1 MNINIEHLNIYNYL
15 SGRKK
20 IKYNEIS
27 KYDGATYDLESDITW
42 TNYKKDYYLNIRN
55 VNIISLY
62 IPYEKLLLLYDNK
75 FKNIKILEEIII
87 KLNDICDS
95 KIIFTFN
102 IGFWKS
108 IIEKRIIKDIILKL
122 TQKNKNINKLD
133 LLKYIEIAKDFKDIF
148 KEESICL
155 EINESLFIV

>member
-108 IIEKRIIKDIILKL
+108 IIEKRIIKDIILK
-122 TQKNKNINKLD
+122 
-133 LLKYIEIAKDFKDIF
+133 
-148 KEESICL
+148 
-155 EINESLFIV
+155 